1 MERLVDKLVALVACL
16 PALAAAV
23 GVVDRGVVAAL
34 LVAVISAAA
43 GEVARGRWRMVV
55 PAALC
60 ALALAEPPMA
70 TLVGVAGYDLARLSE
85 KRAGLRRAL
94 PLVLACAPA
103 LQCATGRLGVVA
115 AALSVGSLVVTSRLG
130 ASAARVEAERFR
142 GRLVRDELRAA
153 ELELARRNRDLVDAQ
168 DYEVRLA
175 RLSERARIAREI
187 HDNVGHLLTR
197 AVMQAEALRV
207 VHARDG
213 AAADFASVAGT
224 VREALAE
231 VRSSVHDLRDESCD
245 LSVRVR
251 EETQGACAGTR
262 LSASCRVEAGEAPA
276 EVTACVLAVVRE
288 AISNTLRHS
297 DAREAHVEL
306 VEHPAFWRLSVTD
319 DGTTAPVPEERAGE
333 GRGMGLVSM
342 EERVRA
348 LGGTFRAGPGQR
360 GGWIVFASI
369 PKGDA

>member
-1 MERLVDKLVALVACL
+1 MKRLVDKSVALVACL
-16 PALAAAV
+16 PALAAA
-23 GVVDRGVVAAL
+23 GGAVDRDVVVAL
-34 LVAVISAAA
+34 LVAIISAAV
-43 GEVARGRWRMVV
+43 GEVARGRWRWAG
-55 PAALC
+55 PAVLV
-60 ALALAEPPMA
+60 ALALAWPEA
-70 TLVGVAGYDLARLSE
+70 AALVGVAGYDLARLSGE
-85 KRAGLRRAL
+85 GRGLMRAL
-94 PLVLACAPA
+94 PLVSACAPA
-103 LQCATGRLGVVA
+103 LLCVTGRLGVEA
-115 AALSVGSLVVTSRLG
+115 AALSLGSLVVVSRLG
-130 ASAARVEAERFR
+130 ASEARAEAERSR
-142 GRLVRDELRAA
+142 GRLARDELRAA

-175 RLSERARIAREI
+175 KLSERARISREI

-213 AAADFASVAGT
+213 AADDFASIAGT

-231 VRSSVHDLRDESCD
+231 VRSSVHGLRDESCD

-251 EETQGACAGTR
+251 AATEDACAGTR
-262 LSASCRVEAGEAPA
+262 LSASCRIEAGEAPA

-288 AISNTLRHS
+288 ALSNALRHS
-297 DAREAHVEL
+297 DARGVRVEL

-319 DGTTAPVPEERAGE
+319 DGTAAPDAERGAGG
-333 GRGMGLVSM
+333 GRGMGLLSM

-360 GGWIVFASI
+360 GGWVVFASI
-369 PKGDA
+369 PREDA